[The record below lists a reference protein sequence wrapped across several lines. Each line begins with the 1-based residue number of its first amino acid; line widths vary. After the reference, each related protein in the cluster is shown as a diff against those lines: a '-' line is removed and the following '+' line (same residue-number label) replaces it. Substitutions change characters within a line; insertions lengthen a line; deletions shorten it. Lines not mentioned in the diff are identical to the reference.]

1 MYVFLVV
8 LGIVILLLILVCFMK
23 LTIETKIKTENK
35 DFDGEMRFFLYFR
48 WLGYKMKI
56 PAIDLDKENP
66 SIVFKE
72 SEGASLGKDGQE
84 KKKKFS
90 IFDLIHDIEL
100 FNEFLRETFGFYKI
114 LQRFLKKIS
123 IVSLSWDTKFGLEEA
138 DKTGAGCGLVW
149 SLKGGVLGILAKYMK
164 FKTTPKM
171 QVQPLFQQLYLSTAF
186 QCMVSFRMGYAILTV
201 IKVLLHR
208 RKAKG
213 KGKTKLK
220 HSKGRNIHV

>member
-1 MYVFLVV
+1 MYVTLTV
-8 LGIVILLLILVCFMK
+8 LGIVFLLLILVCIMK

-35 DFDGEMRFFLYFR
+35 DFDGEIRFFLYFR

-56 PAIDLDKENP
+56 PAIDLDKESP

-72 SEGASLGKDGQE
+72 SDEALEEDGQD

-90 IFDLIHDIEL
+90 IFELIYDLEL
-100 FNEFLRETFGFYKI
+100 LSEFLRNTVGFYKI
-114 LQRFLKKIS
+114 LQKFLKKIS
-123 IVSLSWDTKFGLEEA
+123 ITNLSWDTKFGLEEA
-138 DKTGAGCGLVW
+138 DKTGAACGVVW
-149 SLKGGVLGILAKYMK
+149 SLKGGILGILAKYMK
-164 FKTTPKM
+164 LKSSPNM
-171 QVQPLFQQLYLSTAF
+171 QVQPLFNQLYLSSSF

-208 RKAKG
+208 RKVKG
-213 KGKTKLK
+213 KRKVKFK